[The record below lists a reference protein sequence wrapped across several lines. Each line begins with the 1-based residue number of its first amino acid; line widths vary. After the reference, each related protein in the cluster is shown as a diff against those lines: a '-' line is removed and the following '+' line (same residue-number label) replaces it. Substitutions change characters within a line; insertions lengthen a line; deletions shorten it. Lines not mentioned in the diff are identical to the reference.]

1 MDNTL
6 THITDAI
13 NALENKTILTTPG
26 FHLSLTNFTLS
37 PTLTYLPC
45 LSLDNKLPHSLFLHS
60 DWPLRFVAFYI
71 FTATN
76 YYSIFVILHASQQQN
91 HPVY

>member
-6 THITDAI
+6 TCITDAI
-13 NALENKTILTTPG
+13 NALENKPILTTPG

-37 PTLTYLPC
+37 PTLTYFPH

-60 DWPLRFVAFYI
+60 DWPSDSWLI
-71 FTATN
+71 I
-76 YYSIFVILHASQQQN
+76 YSPLLIIILNS
-91 HPVY
+91 

>member
-6 THITDAI
+6 TCITDAI

-37 PTLTYLPC
+37 PTLTYFPH
-45 LSLDNKLPHSLFLHS
+45 LSLDNKLPCSLFPHS
-60 DWPLRFVAFYI
+60 DWPLRFVAYYI
-71 FTATN
+71 FTTTN
-76 YYSIFVILHASQQQN
+76 YYSKFIILHASQ
-91 HPVY
+91 